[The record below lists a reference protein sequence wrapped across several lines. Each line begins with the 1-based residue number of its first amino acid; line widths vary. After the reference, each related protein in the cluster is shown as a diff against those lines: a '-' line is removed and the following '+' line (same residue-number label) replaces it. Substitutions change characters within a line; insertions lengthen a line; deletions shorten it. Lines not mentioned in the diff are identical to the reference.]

1 MCRWLAGSLLAL
13 MLCAQ
18 HLAAAPVLVVGDSIS
33 AAFGLDTA
41 SGWVALLE
49 QRMREKGYEQPVVN
63 ASISGDT
70 SSGGLSRLPR
80 LLREHSPELVIIELG
95 GNDGLRGQ
103 HPRQLQ
109 HNLAAMID
117 LSSSSGAQVLLLG
130 MQIPPNYGRRYTEAF
145 AQVYP
150 QLAEEKQVVLVPF
163 FLEGVAGVPGM
174 MQSDGIHPTLQAQP
188 QLLENVW
195 PFLAPL
201 L

>member
-1 MCRWLAGSLLAL
+1 MSRWLAGSLLTL
-13 MLCAQ
+13 LFWVQ
-18 HLAAAPVLVVGDSIS
+18 HVVAAPVLIVGDSIS
-33 AAFGLDTA
+33 AAFGLDTG

-49 QRMREKGYEQPVVN
+49 KRMREHGHQQPVVN

-80 LLREHSPELVIIELG
+80 LLREHGPEVVIIELG

-109 HNLAAMID
+109 HNLASMIR
-117 LSSSSGAQVLLLG
+117 LSQASGAKVLLLG

-145 AQVYP
+145 AGVYP
-150 QLAEEKQVVLVPF
+150 QLAEEWQVPLVPF
-163 FLEGVAGVPGM
+163 LLEGVAGVPGM
-174 MQSDGIHPTLQAQP
+174 MQADGIHPTREAQP

-195 PFLAPL
+195 PFLQPL

>member
-1 MCRWLAGSLLAL
+1 
-13 MLCAQ
+13 
-18 HLAAAPVLVVGDSIS
+18 
-33 AAFGLDTA
+33 
-41 SGWVALLE
+41 
-49 QRMREKGYEQPVVN
+49 
-63 ASISGDT
+63 
-70 SSGGLSRLPR
+70 
-80 LLREHSPELVIIELG
+80 
-95 GNDGLRGQ
+95 
-103 HPRQLQ
+103 
-109 HNLAAMID
+109 MID
-117 LSSSSGAQVLLLG
+117 LSSGSGAKVLLLG